1 MGNGKFT
8 PKFQM
13 SAAVA
18 IDNTRALELINLSAL
33 LLHSAKGADAI
44 NAESIMKILKVLKA
58 DCVSSAMIDIFLES
72 DIDFD
77 AAISAMSSTAV
88 AAAPAAGA
96 SAAQPAA
103 AEEKAKEEEVAAEA
117 SETVSE

>member
-1 MGNGKFT
+1 MGHASEFT
-8 PKFQM
+8 SKFQM

-88 AAAPAAGA
+88 AAPAAGV
-96 SAAQPAA
+96 SAAAPAA
-103 AEEKAKEEEVAAEA
+103 AEEKAKEEEVAA
-117 SETVSE
+117 